1 MFKRILTLAVA
12 SVAVIALA
20 ATPAQAVSR
29 CPYTTICWYDSSD
42 WRDPKYVVNPAGL
55 PQHTCF
61 NMGVDP
67 NTGINW
73 DRRVDSVWWND
84 ILGPITY
91 VEFYSGRDCTVALVT
106 RAYAWV
112 PQSDQMQ
119 SCTEPIAQWNGP
131 CGIPSASKVIRSWAF
146 AR

>member
-1 MFKRILTLAVA
+1 MFKRILALIVA
-12 SVAVIALA
+12 SVAILALA
-20 ATPAQAVSR
+20 AEPAQAVSS
-29 CPYTTICWYDSSD
+29 CPQGTICWFDASNWQGREYI
-42 WRDPKYVVNPAGL
+42 VNPNGL

-61 NMGVDP
+61 NMGVDG

-73 DRRVDSVWWND
+73 DRRIDSVWWND

-91 VEFYSGRDCTVALVT
+91 VDFYSGRDCTVALVT

-112 PQSDQMQ
+112 PQTDQKQ
-119 SCTEPIAQWNGP
+119 SCTEPVAIWNGP

-146 AR
+146 SR

>member
-1 MFKRILTLAVA
+1 MIKRILALLVA
-12 SVAVIALA
+12 SVAVLALA
-20 ATPAQAVSR
+20 AEPAQAVSS
-29 CPYTTICWYDSSD
+29 CPYTSICWYDSSN
-42 WRDPKYVVNPAGL
+42 WQGAKYIVNPAHL

-73 DRRVDSVWWND
+73 DRRIDSVWWND

-91 VEFYSGRDCTVALVT
+91 VEFYAGRDCRAPLVT

-112 PQSDQMQ
+112 PTSDQQQ
-119 SCTEPIAQWNGP
+119 SCSEPVWIWNGP
-131 CGIPSASKVIRSWAF
+131 CGIPSANNVLRSWAF
-146 AR
+146 SR